1 MLYYKNKI
9 VNSIIKGNKIL
20 RKIAK
25 SLYII
30 PLEKFGIYNDDTNP
44 TSTTKGINSALLYA
58 KSKGYKRVKLPSGT
72 YSIDTAV
79 VNEIE
84 LYGVDGYSWTQRRKG
99 ISMQSDMEFIIE
111 DATLK
116 MIPTYDPYYSI
127 ISISGCN
134 NSKIK
139 GGTIIGDKLTHDY
152 GKTINLNG

>member
-44 TSTTKGINSALLYA
+44 TSTTEGINSALLYA

-84 LYGVDGYSWTQRRKG
+84 LLLDKVPLAITVVES
-99 ISMQSDMEFIIE
+99 EF
-111 DATLK
+111 
-116 MIPTYDPYYSI
+116 
-127 ISISGCN
+127 
-134 NSKIK
+134 
-139 GGTIIGDKLTHDY
+139 LT
-152 GKTINLNG
+152 KQPVLPLLQFNV